1 MATWDGS
8 YVEDSN
14 YFVYSDQNISDT
26 AAENWTY
33 FGGDPAYLRDTSM
46 RNYYLAAGDQHLY
59 EQNKS
64 VTAFHQVVT
73 NGVIPSMS
81 SNVVPL
87 RNTYQEHILPST
99 ASINNTPSDNLQ
111 YSTDNIASIS
121 HNTSSLLDNNDK
133 SKYMKKKITN
143 KYTLPSDANNIK
155 SDIVKNSKL
164 HPTANEFVPNNI
176 KFKKDG
182 LNKGNGRDNTTENSF
197 NASMQNFKLKT
208 FAMNVSAENK
218 LSVENKHKDES
229 YSNNKR
235 YMNYKQKNPQQSMQ
249 TSSRSNYKD
258 KSYNIRNYN
267 KFHNGKYN
275 RKYQSNMSSIEQ
287 GATGEAHTSMT
298 EFAASSV
305 FNNQQNKCS
314 VKEIQKNNLSSSTK
328 KSTFKEI
335 STNANNNLENASTLK
350 INTQRNSRS
359 KRFNTFSK
367 SPNLNY
373 YKSNVYDD
381 QAEPVKHK
389 TAVTTRY
396 MRRRNNEANINN
408 REKVE
413 NWRDRTENKEIVQG
427 KNLSK
432 KYGIGIF
439 M

>member
-14 YFVYSDQNISDT
+14 YFMYSDQNVSDT

-46 RNYYLAAGDQHLY
+46 RNYYLAAGDQQLY

-64 VTAFHQVVT
+64 VAAFHQVVT
-73 NGVIPSMS
+73 NSVIPSIS

-99 ASINNTPSDNLQ
+99 TSVNNAPSDNLQ
-111 YSTDNIASIS
+111 YSVDNIASIS
-121 HNTSSLLDNNDK
+121 HTSSPLDNNDK
-133 SKYMKKKITN
+133 SKYRKKKMTN
-143 KYTLPSDANNIK
+143 KYTLSSDANNIK

-182 LNKGNGRDNTTENSF
+182 PNKWNGRDNTTENSF
-197 NASMQNFKLKT
+197 NVSTQNFRLKT
-208 FAMNVSAENK
+208 FAMNASA
-218 LSVENKHKDES
+218 SDNKHKDES
-229 YSNNKR
+229 CSNNKK
-235 YMNYKQKNPQQSMQ
+235 YMNYKQKNPQQTMQ

-267 KFHNGKYN
+267 KFQNGKYN
-275 RKYQSNMSSIEQ
+275 RKYQSNTSSIEQ
-287 GATGEAHTSMT
+287 GATREAHTSMT
-298 EFAASSV
+298 EFAASSA
-305 FNNQQNKCS
+305 FNSQQNKCS
-314 VKEIQKNNLSSSTK
+314 IKEIQKDDLSSNTKMSTYK
-328 KSTFKEI
+328 KI
-335 STNANNNLENASTLK
+335 STNENKNLQENASTLK

-359 KRFNTFSK
+359 KRFNTS
-367 SPNLNY
+367 SNPPNLNY
-373 YKSNVYDD
+373 YKNNFYDG

-389 TAVTTRY
+389 TAANTRY

-408 REKVE
+408 KEKIE

-439 M
+439 IDSLE